1 MGVLAKRTVFSG
13 KTMCEAE
20 KNAAFQLSILQIET
34 MFGKKIEYNCFW
46 LYEKSENYRENVK
59 KYRRIFIYK
68 SNYYNNYI
76 QITER

>member
-34 MFGKKIEYNCFW
+34 MFGKKIEYNCF
-46 LYEKSENYRENVK
+46 
-59 KYRRIFIYK
+59 
-68 SNYYNNYI
+68 
-76 QITER
+76 